1 MTPSEIEASFLAG
14 LAAHGIASVAQ
25 ERAEDGSL
33 VVSVKA
39 PCDAVGFIRAS
50 IAPLEITLGCKL
62 THTHADSGYFLRHG
76 SSDPQRE
83 MIAEALDIFADFVHG
98 KLLVVEETGADGKP
112 VSNGW
117 RRADEPA
124 HHNPAY
130 RALIEQ
136 QHGGP
141 STFTFWSWAGQVTPG
156 AR

>member
-1 MTPSEIEASFLAG
+1 MNSFDIEAFFLAG
-14 LAAHGIASVAQ
+14 LADHGIAGIAK

-33 VVSVKA
+33 VVSVDS
-39 PCDAVGFIRAS
+39 PCDAVGFIRAR
-50 IAPLEITLGCKL
+50 ITPHEITLSCKL
-62 THTHADSGYFLRHG
+62 THTHADSGYFQRHG

-83 MIAEALDIFADFVHG
+83 MIEEALGIFADFVNG

-117 RRADEPA
+117 RRASEPK

-141 STFTFWSWAGQVTPG
+141 STFTLWSRVGQVTPG